1 MSALDLMNYTYD
13 DYKNWEGNWELIEGL
28 PISMAPAPTRI
39 HQNIATDI
47 IYLLKSSFDEES
59 CPKCVISFEND
70 WKISQES
77 VVRPDIVLSCDD
89 DGKDYLT
96 KAPKIIFEILSPST
110 AKKDE
115 TVKFDLY
122 EAEGV
127 LYYILVYPDDLKA
140 KAYILKDGKYRK
152 IADFTHEKLLFKELD
167 CDLELDFERV
177 FRKYKS

>member
-13 DYKNWEGNWELIEGL
+13 DYKNWEGDWELIEGL
-28 PISMAPAPTRI
+28 PISMAPAPTKR
-39 HQNIATDI
+39 HQQLAGEVFF
-47 IYLLKSSFDEES
+47 LLQNQMEDECKSCELLYE
-59 CPKCVISFEND
+59 ID

-122 EAEGV
+122 V
-127 LYYILVYPDDLKA
+127 NI
-140 KAYILKDGKYRK
+140 
-152 IADFTHEKLLFKELD
+152 
-167 CDLELDFERV
+167 
-177 FRKYKS
+177 